1 MTSLTPYNFTQK
13 LGDSYNFELRVEHLK
28 VTLEPH
34 FLPGF
39 LSWKQLQRLVFPL
52 TGLGVELHYASN
64 CEVAWLERTLKSY
77 HTTQK
82 NHDTVMHWC
91 NILMFLDFIL
101 PFLDSTYLDTSL
113 PNSGTDCLTTF
124 AQIWLSERLKKNVS
138 RFSARW
144 LAWEIGN
151 CWAMQIIPYLQYR
164 KFK

>member
-124 AQIWLSERLKKNVS
+124 HHVRSDLAVRTAEEKCISVLSKVVS
-138 RFSARW
+138 MGDRELLSDANHTIFTV
-144 LAWEIGN
+144 
-151 CWAMQIIPYLQYR
+151 
-164 KFK
+164 